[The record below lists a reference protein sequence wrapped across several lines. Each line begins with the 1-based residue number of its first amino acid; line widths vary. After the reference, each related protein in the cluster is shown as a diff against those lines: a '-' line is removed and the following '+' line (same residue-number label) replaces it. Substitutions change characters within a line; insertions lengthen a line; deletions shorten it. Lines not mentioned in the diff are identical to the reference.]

1 MPMVS
6 IRQAA
11 LLLQADPP
19 QEPRHPVLLLTDPEA
34 VLDLPERPQE
44 VLLLQAVLLLAPPA
58 LPQAEAAPWL
68 KGSREARELTADQR
82 GTEPL

>member
-34 VLDLPERPQE
+34 VLD
-44 VLLLQAVLLLAPPA
+44 LLQAVLLLAPPA